1 MSTFG
6 VDFVMEPLVGDRPNG
21 TERIPHVFVVIAER
35 DNSLER
41 KIYFF
46 VENYVPSRPKPA
58 AARWSS

>member
-1 MSTFG
+1 
-6 VDFVMEPLVGDRPNG
+6 MEPLMGDRSDS

-58 AARWSS
+58 AASRSSR

>member
-1 MSTFG
+1 
-6 VDFVMEPLVGDRPNG
+6 MEPLMGDRPNG
-21 TERIPHVFVVIAER
+21 TERISHVFVVISER

-58 AARWSS
+58 AARRSS